1 MRNLNILYEKQFCN
15 WPQSQELWFVIPC
28 TEIAIADNRTMVFS
42 NPNEL
47 ISFQTSSI
55 TERYK
60 ETAMLHS
67 AAVICKTLR

>member
-1 MRNLNILYEKQFCN
+1 MRNLNILYEKQFLN
-15 WPQSQELWFVIPC
+15 WPRSQELWFVIPC
-28 TEIAIADNRTMVFS
+28 AEITIAHNRTVVFS
-42 NPNEL
+42 NPVGL